1 MTTTSPQAT
10 VAHSDTALN
19 SPQFIADVIAA
30 HESGIDV
37 EDYLGARAH
46 GTGDFELR
54 AAFGASLPLEP
65 YAAARAAGATAAEL
79 YLLAGEFP
87 VGPASQRRPTRMAG
101 TFTLYATARTHG
113 VAHHEFVDAARNGI
127 PLAAYVAARRH
138 GATHAEVVE
147 FNALEGYIYGY
158 AIARDLGATHAG
170 LIDAQGVAIG
180 EVYYAEALASGI
192 THVEL
197 MEIAALDQRLVCDYV
212 LDRRAGYDHHSAM
225 AIQRDYL
232 TRSAIRYSGT
242 N

>member
-46 GTGDFELR
+46 GTGDIELR
-54 AAFGASLPLEP
+54 AAAGASLPLEP

-79 YLLAGEFP
+79 YLLAGEWP
-87 VGPASQRRPTRMAG
+87 VPTAQRRPTRMAS

-113 VAHHEFVDAARNGI
+113 VSHHEFVDASHNGV
-127 PLAAYVAARRH
+127 PHAAYVAARQS

-147 FNALEGYIYGY
+147 FNALHGYIHGY
-158 AIARDLGATHAG
+158 ATARRSGATHAG
-170 LIDAQGVAIG
+170 LVEAIAVSIA
-180 EVYYAEALASGI
+180 EIYYAEALGYGI
-192 THVEL
+192 THAEL
-197 MEIAALDQRLVCDYV
+197 MEISALDSQLVCDYV
-212 LDRRAGYDHHSAM
+212 LDRRAGYDHPSAM
-225 AIQRDYL
+225 AVQRDYL
-232 TRSAIRYSGT
+232 TSPAKR
-242 N
+242 